1 MASNVLVLVL
11 LVLAVGLVIA
21 LRNKRSEH
29 PTTPRA
35 GTVAEIG
42 SLTIPRNTT
51 NSFTRAEQLRDQLYT
66 RFAQAVPPTIEAVG
80 FNSYRESGQVWF
92 RFEYRLPSLHENLSL
107 RSSLAVTVER
117 LDFHRHEL
125 LLTIEITHG
134 ARKSALKGV
143 LPNLSDG
150 GVRTLVDAAL
160 SGRKVSP
167 STYPTVRSSP
177 LELWRP
183 SNTVTSLRPDWKQFG
198 LIGLCALGA
207 VLGVSPLAPLGMLIL
222 LAAGITLFL
231 YLQRRKTFVLG
242 TGKPTYDPRVG
253 KRLDFWQASI
263 QQLGPRR
270 ANIRQNLLDRL
281 ASTSPKDTLVAP
293 EQIWYPGV
301 DGKVEREQ
309 IVVRF
314 QRGIGFV
321 QIESYGDDLFVGWDT
336 YVNAGTWVEQT
347 LSRGVDRATGAYA
360 VANRV
365 IPGTLQPS
373 EYDVHDG
380 NFLTEWLH
388 AGVVRTVRLAME
400 EAKIDQEVDFAIQR
414 GSRNVVSDNDVDE
427 GAGTTRSV
435 ASRFASGLRRV
446 G

>member
-1 MASNVLVLVL
+1 MASNVLVLILVL
-11 LVLAVGLVIA
+11 LSVGLVIA
-21 LRNKRSEH
+21 LRNKRTAH
-29 PTTPRA
+29 PTTRRV

-51 NSFTRAEQLRDQLYT
+51 NSFSRAEQLRDQLYT
-66 RFAQAVPPTIEAVG
+66 RFAQAVPPNIEAVG

-92 RFEYRLPSLHENLSL
+92 RFEYRLPSPQENLSL
-107 RSSLAVTVER
+107 RSSLAITVER
-117 LDFHRHEL
+117 FDFHRYEL

-134 ARKSALKGV
+134 ARKSALKGAV
-143 LPNLSDG
+143 PNLSDG
-150 GVRTLVDAAL
+150 AIWMLVDAAL

-167 STYPTVRSSP
+167 NTFPTVRSSP

-207 VLGVSPLAPLGMLIL
+207 VLGVSPLAPVGVLIL
-222 LAAGITLFL
+222 LAAGITLYL

-253 KRLDFWQASI
+253 KRLDFWQANI

-270 ANIRQNLLDRL
+270 TVIRQNLLDRL
-281 ASTSPKDTLVAP
+281 AATSPKDTLVVP

-314 QRGIGFV
+314 QRGMGFV

-336 YVNAGTWVEQT
+336 YVNAGTWVEET

-388 AGVVRTVRLAME
+388 AAVVRTVRLAME
-400 EAKIDQEVDFAIQR
+400 EAKIDQEVDFSIQR
-414 GSRNVVSDNDVDE
+414 GSRNVGSDNDVDE
-427 GAGTTRSV
+427 GAGTTRS
-435 ASRFASGLRRV
+435 AGSRFASGLRRV